1 MTTSIATNDRV
12 NDLTALLEHR
22 IETIEPALIAVR
34 RDIHA
39 HPELGMDTP
48 RTAALVAAELTRLG
62 LSPRTGVGGHGVT
75 AEIEGGAPGPT
86 LLIRADMDALPIP
99 EQTGL
104 PFASTIPGRMHAC
117 GHDIHTA
124 TLLGVSEVLTGLAPQ
139 LRGRVR
145 LVFQPAEETVESGA
159 EAMVAAGAA
168 DGADLAL
175 AFHNRPEMPVG
186 HFAYTRGAATA
197 SADEFDV
204 VLTGRSGHAARPH
217 AALDPIVAAASIIMQ
232 LQTAISRTMNPL
244 QSAVLTV
251 GHIEGGATHNIIPDR
266 CLFRGTVRCRSEAS
280 RDEMEAA
287 FRRICTGGAAAM
299 GVQCDITYHRGA
311 PALIN
316 DDGVV
321 DKTIR
326 AVAAQFGEEKLEQLQ
341 GAFGAEDFS
350 YFSERIPSCQLL
362 IGASQPGRD
371 DHVHN
376 SDYQPDE
383 RCIAAGVA
391 ALSRAALDILS

>member
-1 MTTSIATNDRV
+1 MSDLV
-12 NDLTALLEHR
+12 NDLSALLER
-22 IETIEPALIAVR
+22 DIQAIEPELVKIR

-48 RTAALVAAELTRLG
+48 RTAALVTAQLERLG
-62 LSPRTGVGGHGVT
+62 LTPKTGVGGHGVT
-75 AEIEGGAPGPT
+75 AEIEGGAPGLT
-86 LLIRADMDALPIP
+86 LLLRADMDALPIP

-104 PFASTIPGRMHAC
+104 AFASTIPGRMHAC

-124 TLLGVSEVLTGLAPQ
+124 TLLGVSEILVGLAPR

-168 DGADLAL
+168 DGADYAI

-186 HFAYTRGAATA
+186 RFGYTRGASTA

-217 AALDPIVAAASIIMQ
+217 AALDPIVAAASIVMQ

-266 CLFRGTVRCRSEAS
+266 CLFRGTVRCRSEQS
-280 RDEMEAA
+280 RDEMEAT
-287 FRRICTGGAAAM
+287 FRRIVTGGAAAM
-299 GVQCDITYHRGA
+299 GVECEIDYHRGA

-321 DKTIR
+321 DQTIR
-326 AVAAQFGEEKLEQLQ
+326 AVAAQFGDENLELLQ

-350 YFSERIPSCQLL
+350 YFSQRIPSCHLMV
-362 IGASQPGRD
+362 GASQPGRN

-383 RCIAAGVA
+383 RCIATGVA

>member
-1 MTTSIATNDRV
+1 MNDSSV
-12 NDLTALLEHR
+12 NDLTALLERR
-22 IETIEPALIAVR
+22 IAAIEPTLVDIR

-48 RTAALVAAELTRLG
+48 RTAALVAADLRRLG
-62 LSPRTGVGGHGVT
+62 LVPKTGVGGHGVT

-86 LLIRADMDALPIP
+86 LLIRADMDALPIA

-124 TLLGVSEVLTGLAPQ
+124 TLLGVSEILVGLAPR
-139 LRGRVR
+139 LRGRIR

-159 EAMVAAGAA
+159 KAMVEAGAA

-186 HFAYTRGAATA
+186 RFGYTRGAATA

-217 AALDPIVAAASIIMQ
+217 AALDPIVTAASLIMQ

-266 CLFRGTVRCRSEAS
+266 CTFRGTVRCRSEES
-280 RDEMEAA
+280 RDQMEET
-287 FRRICTGGAAAM
+287 FRRIVTNGAAAM
-299 GVQCDITYHRGA
+299 GVHADITYHRGA

-316 DDGVV
+316 DDAVV
-321 DKTIR
+321 DRTIR
-326 AVAAQFGEEKLEQLQ
+326 AVVAQFGDANLEQLS

-350 YFSERIPSCQLL
+350 YFSQRVPSCHLL
-362 IGASQPGRD
+362 VGAGQPGRD

-383 RCIAAGVA
+383 RAIAAGVA
-391 ALSRAALDILS
+391 ALSRAALDILA

>member
-1 MTTSIATNDRV
+1 MNDRV
-12 NDLTALLEHR
+12 NDVSALLSGR
-22 IETIEPALIAVR
+22 VQAIEPALIAVR

-48 RTAALVAAELTRLG
+48 RTAALVAAELRRIG
-62 LSPRTGVGGHGVT
+62 LSPRIGVGGHGVT
-75 AEIEGGAPGPT
+75 AEIEGGMPGRT
-86 LLIRADMDALPIP
+86 LLIRADMDALPIA

-104 PFASTIPGRMHAC
+104 DFASTVPGRMHAC

-124 TLLGVSEVLTGLAPQ
+124 TLLGVSEILAGLAPR

-159 EAMVAAGAA
+159 AAMVADGAA
-168 DGADLAL
+168 DGVDLAL

-186 HFAYTRGAATA
+186 RFGYVRGAATA

-204 VLTGRSGHAARPH
+204 VVRGKSGHAARPH
-217 AALDPIVAAASIIMQ
+217 HALDPIVAAASIIMQ
-232 LQTAISRTMNPL
+232 LQTAISRTMDPT

-251 GHIEGGATHNIIPDR
+251 GHIEGGATHNIIPDT
-266 CLFRGTVRCRSEAS
+266 CTFQGTVRCRSALS
-280 RDEMEAA
+280 RDTMEEA
-287 FRRICTGGAAAM
+287 FRRICNGAAAAM
-299 GVQCDITYHRGA
+299 GVECEISYIRGA
-311 PALIN
+311 PALVN

-321 DKTIR
+321 DMTTQ
-326 AVAAQFGEEKLEQLQ
+326 AVVAQFGEAVLDQLQ
-341 GAFGAEDFS
+341 GRFGAEDFS

-371 DHVHN
+371 DRVHN

-383 RCIAAGVA
+383 RCIGLGVA

>member
-1 MTTSIATNDRV
+1 MSDRV
-12 NDLTALLEHR
+12 NDLSALLESR
-22 IETIEPALIAVR
+22 VEAIEPALIAVR

-48 RTAALVAAELTRLG
+48 RTAGLVATELRRIG

-86 LLIRADMDALPIP
+86 LLIRADMDALPIG

-104 PFASTIPGRMHAC
+104 AFASTVAGRMHAC

-124 TLLGVSEVLTGLAPQ
+124 TLLGVGEVLAGLAPR

-159 EAMVAAGAA
+159 AAMVADGAA
-168 DGADLAL
+168 DGADMAL

-186 HFAYTRGAATA
+186 RFGYVYGAATA
-197 SADEFDV
+197 SADEFEV
-204 VLTGRSGHAARPH
+204 VLRGRSGHAARPH
-217 AALDPIVAAASIIMQ
+217 HALDPIVASASVIMQ
-232 LQTAISRTMNPL
+232 LQTAISRVMDPTR
-244 QSAVLTV
+244 SAVLTV
-251 GHIEGGATHNIIPDR
+251 GHIEGGSIHNIIPDT
-266 CLFRGTVRCRSEAS
+266 CMFRGTVRCRSAES
-280 RDEMEAA
+280 RDQMEET
-287 FRRICTGGAAAM
+287 FRRIVEHGAAAL
-299 GVQCDITYHRGA
+299 GVVAEISYIRGA
-311 PALIN
+311 PALVN
-316 DDGVV
+316 DDRVV
-321 DKTIR
+321 DLAR
-326 AVAAQFGEEKLEQLQ
+326 HAVAAQFGDGALEQLE
-341 GAFGAEDFS
+341 GRFGAEDFS

-362 IGASQPGRD
+362 VGASQPGRHD
-371 DHVHN
+371 RVHN

-383 RCIAAGVA
+383 RCIGIGVS